1 MPMNSLEYQ
10 NMLVDHRR
18 NVLNLIRR
26 EQMGPN
32 NRMRL
37 IYYAQD
43 LTKVIDDLNKRI
55 LIQFEYDENLSTYN
69 DSRSHQEPDCLTV
82 GNFKSAKLG
91 DY

>member
-18 NVLNLIRR
+18 NVLNLIRH

-43 LTKVIDDLNKRI
+43 LTKIIDDLNKRI
-55 LIQFEYDENLSTYN
+55 LIQFEYDENLSTHQP
-69 DSRSHQEPDCLTV
+69 SGGHQEPDCLTV
-82 GNFKSAKLG
+82 GNFKSAQPG

>member
-18 NVLNLIRR
+18 NVLNLIRH

-32 NRMRL
+32 YRMRL

-55 LIQFEYDENLSTYN
+55 LIQFEYDENLST
-69 DSRSHQEPDCLTV
+69 HQPSGGNQKPDCLTV
-82 GNFKSAKLG
+82 GNFKSAHPG